1 MSRALSLIGIVVTA
15 VYLLALVIIFEG
27 RIAEIRSMAPNN
39 IGDFLAGVFGPLAIL
54 WLILGFFQQGI
65 ELRQNTKALELQA
78 TELQNSV
85 EQQRELVQVTR
96 RQVDAEIES
105 IHIERERQ
113 KEAARPKFVFHGV
126 GGSFTGMESTY
137 SSRIK
142 NIGNTGTDVQFSY
155 DPPMRASSLTTV
167 YSWSRGEELPIQ
179 WRYETLTAE
188 KPSTLTITFVDSSGL
203 PGQQRFEFL
212 PAPGDPNT
220 MVEVK
225 PLQDNQHVGA

>member
-1 MSRALSLIGIVVTA
+1 MGRILSLIGIVVT
-15 VYLLALVIIFEG
+15 VLYLLAVAMLFEG
-27 RIAEIRSMAPNN
+27 RVAEIRTMAPNN

-65 ELRQNTKALELQA
+65 ELRQNTRALELQA

-85 EQQRELVQVTR
+85 EQQRELVKVSR
-96 RQVDAEIES
+96 RQVDAELEV

-126 GGSFTGMESTY
+126 GGSFTGLEGTY

-142 NIGNTGTDVQFSY
+142 NLGNTGTDIQFSY
-155 DPPMRASSLTTV
+155 EPPMKSSSLTTV
-167 YSWSRGEELPIQ
+167 FSWSRGEEQRIE
-179 WRYETLTAE
+179 WRYETLMAE
-188 KPSTLTITFVDSSGL
+188 KPSILTLSYVDALGL
-203 PGQQRFEFL
+203 PGVQKFEFL
-212 PAPGDPNT
+212 PVKGESHT

-225 PLQDNQHVGA
+225 PWRG